1 MFSRTMKKDFR
12 QLTSLINDVYGD
24 MKRQA
29 KIRLRLVRRVLPW
42 HKFST
47 LAWFSY
53 KKARNQLIIN

>member
-29 KIRLRLVRRVLPW
+29 KIRLRLVRRVLP
-42 HKFST
+42 
-47 LAWFSY
+47 
-53 KKARNQLIIN
+53 